1 MKTKITMLCVMLLSL
16 FFQTN
21 ANAQK
26 IIIRPD
32 LAVSNLTVT
41 NVNGN
46 SFTFTYEVTNVGTGS
61 LELSRLYFQTYVS
74 ANNVY
79 DAGDW
84 ASGGAIFG
92 NNAPVLTHGQ
102 TYSGSWTAN
111 SSSSIETNHY
121 LLFAVNIRSGYVSQE
136 TNLTNNTLATD
147 IAPSF
152 ADLVVSSIVVN
163 NINGN
168 TLSYTYTISN
178 NGASTLYLDRFY
190 FQSYVSQNS
199 LYDGTDVPA
208 GGSIFGSAPLTL
220 APGATFTG
228 SWSSNVSVSLQTYP
242 YLIFDVRL
250 LSGQVHP
257 QLSVANDRY
266 VKYLLPSFADLVV
279 TNITITNITGN
290 NIAYNYT
297 ISNNGGSIL
306 YLDRFYFQAYVSQN
320 SVYDATDVPA
330 GGSIFGSAPLTLAP
344 GATFTGSWS
353 TDPGVNIETY
363 PYLIFDVRLS
373 SGQIHPQV
381 SLTNDRFIKYLPYS
395 FTDLVVTDITLNT
408 FNPTSSVNFTYTVA
422 NGGQTALQLNQ
433 FYFQTYLS
441 TDNVYDNLD
450 KPAGG
455 SVFPTS
461 ATLATGNTYSGSW
474 TSSAGVSIPGYPYL
488 IFIVKTVSGAVVH
501 EVSYIN
507 NQYIKYIP
515 TLVVQ
520 GFEKSLSKSAAFKVE
535 KSDEALT
542 LENAIGIDEQT
553 SYSVYSIT
561 GEKIGEGAFD
571 QKKEIN
577 IATLKNGI
585 YILHLENGS
594 THESVKFIVQK

>member
-16 FFQTN
+16 FVQTTVE
-21 ANAQK
+21 AQK

-32 LAVSNLTVT
+32 LAVTNLTVT

-79 DAGDW
+79 DAGDLP
-84 ASGGAIFG
+84 SGGAIFG

-111 SSSSIETNHY
+111 SAASIETYHY
-121 LLFAVNIRSGYVSQE
+121 LLFTVNLRSGYVSQE
-136 TNLTNNTLATD
+136 TNLANNTLAKD
-147 IAPSF
+147 VAPSF

-163 NINGN
+163 SIDGN

-190 FQSYVSQNS
+190 FQAYVSQNS
-199 LYDGTDVPA
+199 VYDATDVPA
-208 GGSIFGSAPLTL
+208 GGSIFGIAPLTL

-228 SWSSNVSVSLQTYP
+228 IWSNNPGVSLQTYP
-242 YLIFDVRL
+242 YLVFDVRL

-279 TNITITNITGN
+279 SNITVTNITGN
-290 NIAYNYT
+290 NVAYNYT
-297 ISNNGGSIL
+297 ISNNGASTL

-320 SVYDATDVPA
+320 SVYDAGDVPA
-330 GGSIFGSAPLTLAP
+330 GGSIFGTAPLTLAP

-353 TDPGVNIETY
+353 NDPGVDIETY
-363 PYLIFDVRLS
+363 PYLIFDVRLL
-373 SGQIHPQV
+373 SGQVHPQQ
-381 SLTNDRFIKYLPYS
+381 SLTNDRYVKYLPYS
-395 FTDLVVTDITLNT
+395 FTDLVVTNITSNT
-408 FNPTSSVNFTYTVA
+408 LNPTSSVNFTYTVA
-422 NGGQTALQLNQ
+422 NGGQTTLQLNQ

-441 TDNVYDNLD
+441 TNNVYDNLD

-461 ATLATGNTYSGSW
+461 AALATGDTYSGSW
-474 TSSAGVSIPGYPYL
+474 TSSAGVNIQSYPYL
-488 IFIVKTVSGAVVH
+488 IFIVKTVYGVVVH
-501 EVSYIN
+501 EASYTN
-507 NQYIKYIP
+507 NQYIKYLP
-515 TLVVQ
+515 LVLSP
-520 GFEKSLSKSAAFKVE
+520 GFEKSLTKSAEFKVE
-535 KSDEALT
+535 KSDDVLT
-542 LENAIGIDEQT
+542 LENNVDIEEQT
-553 SYSVYSIT
+553 SYVLYSVA
-561 GEKIGEGAFD
+561 GEKISEGSFD
-571 QKKEIN
+571 EKKEIN
-577 IATLKNGI
+577 TTAFKNGI
-585 YILHLENGS
+585 YILNLTNGS
-594 THESVKFIVQK
+594 TNESIKFVVQK